1 MSANI
6 PGTKLDTS
14 IKVVNKSSCEV
25 CCYEPYSIRRRQILL
40 ARCFY
45 LYIPKWFNN

>member
-1 MSANI
+1 MSTNTI
-6 PGTKLDTS
+6 LGTKLDTS

-25 CCYEPYSIRRRQILL
+25 CCHEPYSIRL